1 MKRYIY
7 ILIGILT
14 LAACE
19 REIPYNGEY
28 QDPKLVIQSCMCT
41 GQDTI
46 TCFVNRSYFFL
57 DNKPSKPVTLNGVTL
72 DLWTSSG
79 KATVLEDKVSDN
91 IHKLVLS
98 QPLRAGDTVRLSAM
112 HPDFGTATAE
122 EILMPAFVP
131 EVKSCVVDTAGKQLY
146 LTLEMPD
153 YAFPQ
158 ALVYINAY
166 TYYTR
171 IKIYPVY
178 NSDHTILRWDTILA
192 HPQTTILWSKDNI
205 FALEDNTRT
214 EKGYTGT
221 SGPKYPLLLRANYP
235 LGKQIEF
242 YETLID
248 NIGTRTY
255 PNGGTHTVHLDSIV
269 LHMEIH
275 GETYQMYH
283 KSMDAYTG
291 TKKEQ
296 STEMDI
302 GAELSEMIGVEE
314 SVAIYGNVQNGF
326 GILTSKT
333 RNSILINDYTIQ

>member
-1 MKRYIY
+1 MKRNIY

-57 DNKPSKPVTLNGVTL
+57 DNKPSKPVTLDEVTL

-91 IHKLVLS
+91 IHQLVLS

-158 ALVYINAY
+158 ALVYMNADVW
-166 TYYTR
+166 YTR
-171 IKIYPVY
+171 IYIRPVY
-178 NSDHTILRWDTILA
+178 DSDQTVLRWDTVVTN
-192 HPQTTILWSKDNI
+192 PRTTILWSKDNI
-205 FALEDNTRT
+205 FALEDNSRA
-214 EKGYTGT
+214 EKGYYGT
-221 SGPKYPLLLRANYP
+221 SSPKHPGLLLRANYP
-235 LGKQIEF
+235 SGKQIEF
-242 YETLID
+242 FEIIT
-248 NIGTRTY
+248 IGTWTY
-255 PNGGTHTVHLDSIV
+255 PNGVTKTVHLDSIV

-326 GILTSKT
+326 GVLTSKT
-333 RNSILINDYTIQ
+333 KNNILINDYTIQ